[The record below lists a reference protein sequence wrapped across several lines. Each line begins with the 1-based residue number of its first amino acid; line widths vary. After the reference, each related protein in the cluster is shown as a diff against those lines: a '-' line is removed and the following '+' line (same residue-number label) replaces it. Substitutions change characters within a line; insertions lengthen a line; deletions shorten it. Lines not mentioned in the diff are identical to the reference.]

1 MSPQSAIANVF
12 CPTWNMTKG
21 SHLLSDVSMCL
32 KSKKQEWGNGIIQP
46 AMEEIQ
52 LWAAVEQ
59 AST

>member
-1 MSPQSAIANVF
+1 
-12 CPTWNMTKG
+12 
-21 SHLLSDVSMCL
+21 MCL